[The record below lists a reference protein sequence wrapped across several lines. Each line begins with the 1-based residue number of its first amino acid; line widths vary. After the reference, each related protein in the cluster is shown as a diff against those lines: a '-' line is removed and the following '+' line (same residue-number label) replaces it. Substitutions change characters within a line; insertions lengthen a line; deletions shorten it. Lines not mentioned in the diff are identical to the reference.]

1 MTVADRDRDFALDLG
16 ASLAGMA
23 REPVYSARQPSP
35 LARAMTSHLHPV
47 QGRALE
53 YFCSFVML
61 AWAAVLALPG
71 DTLSAGS
78 LRPLTTMGIQEAWV
92 AMVYGAMGASRLVT
106 LAINGRWP
114 NGPWLRVAG
123 AGLGFLMWSQVVLVI
138 ASNSLTTGVATTG
151 IAVYLPMA
159 LAELYSIYRA
169 SSDGRY
175 SRSR

>member
-1 MTVADRDRDFALDLG
+1 MTLATDRDFALDLG
-16 ASLAGMA
+16 ATIAGMP
-23 REPVYSARQPSP
+23 REPVYSAQHPSP
-35 LARAMTSHLHPV
+35 LARAMTSRLHPV

-53 YFCSFVML
+53 YFCAFVML

-71 DTLSAGS
+71 DTLAAGS
-78 LRPLTTMGIQEAWV
+78 LKPLLALGIQEAWV
-92 AMVYGAMGASRLVT
+92 AMVYGAMGAARLVT

-123 AGLGFLMWSQVVLVI
+123 AGLGFLMWSQVVMVI
-138 ASNSLTTGVATTG
+138 VSNSLQTGVATTG

-159 LAELYSIYRA
+159 LAELYSIFRA

-175 SRSR
+175 TRPR